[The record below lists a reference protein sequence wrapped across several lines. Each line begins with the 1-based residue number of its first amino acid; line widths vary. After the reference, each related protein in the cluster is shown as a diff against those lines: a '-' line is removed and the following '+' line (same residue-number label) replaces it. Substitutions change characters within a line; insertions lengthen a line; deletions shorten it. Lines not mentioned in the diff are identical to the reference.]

1 MKDKIL
7 KENMLKVKDLFEDNY
22 HLIGSDGALVS
33 LLLAKCEM
41 NKNEVELLEEVIED
55 LKEELVIADE
65 EIDSLEGELDELK
78 YGG

>member
-41 NKNEVELLEEVIED
+41 NKNEVELLEEAIED
-55 LKEELVIADE
+55 LKDELELKME
-65 EIDSLEGELDELK
+65 EIDNLEGKLDE
-78 YGG
+78 YR